1 MVNIKFQHNTDRLL
15 EITKN
20 TIDKS
25 PKHFTTDG
33 LSAYTN
39 HLNVYLVK
47 KLNII
52 LIFTYVKITIITR
65 WNDLMAHS
73 EIMN

>member
-1 MVNIKFQHNTDRLL
+1 MVNTKFQHNTDRLL

-33 LSAYTN
+33 LSASTN

-65 WNDLMAHS
+65 WSDLMAHS
-73 EIMN
+73 EIVN